1 MNNRELVFSIIKK
14 SIKNLTAY
22 EILDKFQKIKKTQP
36 MTIYRALDSLI
47 EEGRI
52 HKSNQNK
59 TFILCKHDHDENH
72 ISAIAICKKCGVT
85 NELSSNL
92 FLNFFK
98 NSKKYDFSSFS
109 MEILTICR
117 RCN

>member
-47 EEGRI
+47 EEGEFI
-52 HKSNQNK
+52 SQIK
-59 TFILCKHDHDENH
+59 TK
-72 ISAIAICKKCGVT
+72 
-85 NELSSNL
+85 LSSYVSMIMTKITFQQLL
-92 FLNFFK
+92 FAK
-98 NSKKYDFSSFS
+98 NAVLLMS
-109 MEILTICR
+109 
-117 RCN
+117 